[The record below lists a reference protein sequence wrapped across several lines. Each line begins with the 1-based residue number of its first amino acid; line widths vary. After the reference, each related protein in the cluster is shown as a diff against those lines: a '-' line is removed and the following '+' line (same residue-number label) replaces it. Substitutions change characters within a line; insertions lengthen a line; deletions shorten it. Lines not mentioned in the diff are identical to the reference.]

1 MTAEDENLDS
11 LLSLFEESEG
21 KEPEN
26 FSSKEED
33 NLDGLFDDDE
43 EGEGYVEP
51 EEDEDLTLTLENS
64 GTGME
69 SEHNRSK
76 EDLEAELR
84 SMQEKMQKLQQQLE
98 ASQKCTDVSR
108 PKRTENNVSSQRQTS
123 SKSSLATQQS
133 SRTLTSPQQ
142 SSRALTSPQQSSRAL
157 TSPQQSS
164 RALTSPQQSSRA
176 LTSPQQSSRALT
188 SPQQSSRALT
198 SPQQSSR
205 ALTSPQQ
212 SSRALTSPQQS
223 SRTLTSPQQSSRT
236 LTSPQQSSRTLTSPQ
251 QSSRTLTSPQQS
263 SRTLTSPQQSSR
275 TLTSPQ
281 QSSRT
286 LTSPQQSSRTLT
298 SPQQSSKTPQRAA
311 AVFPSPQYSAVELTG
326 KVQSR
331 QRTAHQPKA
340 ASLENQS
347 FLDQG
352 VSDRLSQPMRSSR
365 TVNNTTRSPP
375 ASKSAGVAPPIV
387 RQATP
392 RPSVTQDVT
401 VEKFSGLR
409 LRRPRLSSVEI
420 EHKMANRRM
429 IRLSQLPD
437 RIARENLED
446 SDWVTFAVL
455 INKITPQ
462 SKNNGK
468 TFSIW
473 KLNDLH
479 NLDVNV
485 SLFLFGT
492 VHTDLWKTDTGT
504 VIGILNPNQM
514 KNKDGSSELCLTV
527 DHPQKVLMLG
537 EAMDFGTCKAK
548 KKNGDSCTQLVNLYE
563 CQYCQYHVKAQYKK
577 MSSKRAELQSSYT
590 GTAPR
595 KRKGHGSLRERLC
608 QSEFHYGG
616 LSSLACAPSV
626 TAPQPKKQPSIQ
638 AVLASIPNKKLAIS
652 SGEVTG
658 CSDDFRSLMTM
669 PTPGALN
676 IKKHLGQS
684 KTKELSGSSIQSISA
699 AELLKQQK
707 TLHQQRFQ
715 ARQKRAEEIQKRVL
729 QNTGGAV
736 IPPRP
741 SMNGAVLPSP
751 KAASEV
757 PKGSSPPKPGLST
770 PPVPALGR
778 GYTEG
783 EDILLDIS
791 PPPCSKSIS
800 AAKLAAVKKL
810 QAKGV
815 ALIKNDPNAVKRKQ
829 PNSSDITAR
838 VERSL
843 ASPEGENR
851 AEWEA
856 EEPAQKRRR
865 EQLDYIQSD
874 EFQRILNAKSTNSW
888 IMGEV
893 EEKVMH
899 DYFEPLVQKEKLE
912 EKMKS
917 IKEMKC
923 RAVTCKTCKYTH
935 FKPAERCIE
944 EKHDYH
950 WHDAIKRF
958 FKCPCSQRKIS
969 LSRFPTAAC
978 SNCGVFKWERDSML
992 KEKNGPK
999 IGGELLLPRG
1009 EEHSKF
1015 LNSLK

>member
-1 MTAEDENLDS
+1 MGKKSGVMTAEEENLDM
-11 LLSLFEESEG
+11 LLSLFKESQESE
-21 KEPEN
+21 N
-26 FSSKEED
+26 SSSKHDD
-33 NLDGLFDDDE
+33 NLDGLFDEDDGE
-43 EGEGYVEP
+43 DAEGYDEP
-51 EEDEDLTLTLENS
+51 EENEDVTLENL
-64 GTGME
+64 GTGE
-69 SEHNRSK
+69 QCEHNISK
-76 EDLEAELR
+76 EDLEVGRFLPTKAAELGNMR
-84 SMQEKMQKLQQQLE
+84 EKMQKLQQQLE
-98 ASQKCTDVSR
+98 VFQKCTSVSQ
-108 PKRTENNVSSQRQTS
+108 PKHREDNTSLQKQTS
-123 SKSSLATQQS
+123 TKNSPAIQQKIT
-133 SRTLTSPQQ
+133 TLTSPMQ
-142 SSRALTSPQQSSRAL
+142 SSSQIKPN
-157 TSPQQSS
+157 
-164 RALTSPQQSSRA
+164 
-176 LTSPQQSSRALT
+176 
-188 SPQQSSRALT
+188 
-198 SPQQSSR
+198 
-205 ALTSPQQ
+205 
-212 SSRALTSPQQS
+212 
-223 SRTLTSPQQSSRT
+223 
-236 LTSPQQSSRTLTSPQ
+236 
-251 QSSRTLTSPQQS
+251 
-263 SRTLTSPQQSSR
+263 
-275 TLTSPQ
+275 
-281 QSSRT
+281 
-286 LTSPQQSSRTLT
+286 
-298 SPQQSSKTPQRAA
+298 QSSKKPQTTATVLSLA
-311 AVFPSPQYSAVELTG
+311 KISEAELPG
-326 KVQSR
+326 KVPSKP
-331 QRTAHQPKA
+331 RTAHHPKT
-340 ASLENQS
+340 ASMENQN
-347 FLDQG
+347 FLG
-352 VSDRLSQPMRSSR
+352 HAVSDKLSQPVRSSS
-365 TVNNTTRSPP
+365 TVNNTVKSPP
-375 ASKSAGVAPPIV
+375 ASKSAAVSPPIA

-392 RPSVTQDVT
+392 RLSVTQDVT

-437 RIARENLED
+437 RLTRENLED

-479 NLDVNV
+479 NLDVTV
-485 SLFLFGT
+485 SLFLFGS
-492 VHTDLWKTDTGT
+492 VHSDLWKTDTGT
-504 VIGILNPNQM
+504 VIGVLNPNQM

-590 GTAPR
+590 GIAPR
-595 KRKGHGSLRERLC
+595 KGKGRGSLKERLC
-608 QSEFHYGG
+608 QSDFHYGG
-616 LSSLACAPSV
+616 LSSLACAPSM
-626 TAPQPKKQPSIQ
+626 TSPQPMKQPSIQ
-638 AVLASIPNKKLAIS
+638 AVLASIPNKNLAIS

-658 CSDDFRSLMTM
+658 CSDDFRSLIAM

-676 IKKHLGQS
+676 IKRHLGQN
-684 KTKELSGSSIQSISA
+684 KPKDVSGSSVQSISA
-699 AELLKQQK
+699 TELLKQQK
-707 TLHQQRFQ
+707 ALHQQRFQ

-729 QNTGGAV
+729 QNKGGST
-736 IPPRP
+736 ITSRP
-741 SMNGAVLPSP
+741 SLNRTKTPSP

-757 PKGSSPPKPGLST
+757 PKGYSPPKPGLST
-770 PPVPALGR
+770 PPVPTLGR

-783 EDILLDIS
+783 EDILLDMS

-815 ALIKNDPNAVKRKQ
+815 ALIKDDPNAVKRKR
-829 PNSSDITAR
+829 PNSNDITAR
-838 VERSL
+838 VEHSL

-851 AEWEA
+851 AEKET
-856 EEPAQKRRR
+856 EEPAQKKRR
-865 EQLDYIQSD
+865 EQLDYIQSE

-888 IMGEV
+888 IMGEM
-893 EEKVMH
+893 EEKAMQ

-917 IKEMKC
+917 IREMKC

-935 FKPAERCIE
+935 FKPAERCVE

-950 WHDAIKRF
+950 WHDAVKRF
-958 FKCPCSQRKIS
+958 FKCPCGQRKIS

-978 SNCGVFKWERDSML
+978 SNCGVFKWERDGML

-1009 EEHSKF
+1009 EEQSKF

>member
-1 MTAEDENLDS
+1 MTAEDENLDE
-11 LLSLFEESEG
+11 LLSLFEESQG
-21 KEPEN
+21 PDPEN
-26 FSSKEED
+26 SSSKEVED
-33 NLDGLFDDDE
+33 NLDGLFDDDDDDE
-43 EGEGYVEP
+43 GGEGYAEP
-51 EEDEDLTLTLENS
+51 EEEDATLENS
-64 GTGME
+64 DTGAE
-69 SEHNRSK
+69 SEHYQSK

-84 SMQEKMQKLQQQLE
+84 NMQEKMQKLQQQLE
-98 ASQKCTDVSR
+98 ASQKCAVVSR
-108 PKRTENNVSSQRQTS
+108 TKHTEDDAFSSQRQTS
-123 SKSSLATQQS
+123 TKSSPTTQQYSKPLTSPYQS
-133 SRTLTSPQQ
+133 SRQIKANQ
-142 SSRALTSPQQSSRAL
+142 SSRQIKANQS
-157 TSPQQSS
+157 T
-164 RALTSPQQSSRA
+164 
-176 LTSPQQSSRALT
+176 
-188 SPQQSSRALT
+188 
-198 SPQQSSR
+198 
-205 ALTSPQQ
+205 
-212 SSRALTSPQQS
+212 
-223 SRTLTSPQQSSRT
+223 
-236 LTSPQQSSRTLTSPQ
+236 
-251 QSSRTLTSPQQS
+251 
-263 SRTLTSPQQSSR
+263 
-275 TLTSPQ
+275 
-281 QSSRT
+281 
-286 LTSPQQSSRTLT
+286 
-298 SPQQSSKTPQRAA
+298 KTPQRAA
-311 AVFPSPQYSAVELTG
+311 TVSSSPQFSAAGLTR
-326 KVQSR
+326 KVQNK
-331 QRTAHQPKA
+331 QRTAQQPKA
-340 ASLENQS
+340 ASQNSLS
-347 FLDQG
+347 QG
-352 VSDRLSQPMRSSR
+352 VSDKLSQPVRSSNV
-365 TVNNTTRSPP
+365 VNNTMKSPP
-375 ASKSAGVAPPIV
+375 VSKSAGVSPPIAI
-387 RQATP
+387 QATP

-437 RIARENLED
+437 RLARENLED

-479 NLDVNV
+479 NLDVTV

-492 VHTDLWKTDTGT
+492 VHADLWKTDTGT

-537 EAMDFGTCKAK
+537 EAMDYGTCKAK

-577 MSSKRAELQSSYT
+577 ISSKRAELQSSYT

-595 KRKGHGSLRERLC
+595 KGKGSGSLRERLC
-608 QSEFHYGG
+608 QSDFHYGG
-616 LSSLACAPSV
+616 LSSLACAPSM
-626 TAPQPKKQPSIQ
+626 TGPQPKKQPSIQ
-638 AVLASIPNKKLAIS
+638 AVLASIPNKMIAIR

-676 IKKHLGQS
+676 IKKHLGTT
-684 KTKELSGSSIQSISA
+684 KTRELSGASVQSISA

-707 TLHQQRFQ
+707 ALHQQRFQ
-715 ARQKRAEEIQKRVL
+715 ARHKRAEEIQKRVL
-729 QNTGGAV
+729 QSTGGAM
-736 IPPRP
+736 IPARP
-741 SMNGAVLPSP
+741 SVNRADLSSP
-751 KAASEV
+751 KAASEGR
-757 PKGSSPPKPGLST
+757 KGSSPPRPGLST
-770 PPVPALGR
+770 PPVPTLGR

-783 EDILLDIS
+783 EDILLDMS

-810 QAKGV
+810 QAKGM
-815 ALIKNDPNAVKRKQ
+815 ALIKDDPNAVKRKRL
-829 PNSSDITAR
+829 NSNDLTAR

-851 AEWEA
+851 AELEA
-856 EEPAQKRRR
+856 EEPAQKKRR
-865 EQLDYIQSD
+865 EQLDYIQSE
-874 EFQRILNAKSTNSW
+874 EFQHILNAKSTNSW

-893 EEKVMH
+893 EEKAMQ

-917 IKEMKC
+917 IRELKC

-935 FKPAERCIE
+935 FKPAERCVE

-950 WHDAIKRF
+950 WHDAVKRF
-958 FKCPCSQRKIS
+958 FKCPCGQRKIS

-978 SNCGVFKWERDSML
+978 SNCGVFKWERDGML

-1015 LNSLK
+1015 LSGLK